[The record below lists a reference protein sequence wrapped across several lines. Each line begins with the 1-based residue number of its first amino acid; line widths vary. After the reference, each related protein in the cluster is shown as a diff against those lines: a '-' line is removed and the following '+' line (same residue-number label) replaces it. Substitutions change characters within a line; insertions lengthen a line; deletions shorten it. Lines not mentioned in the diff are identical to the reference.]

1 MQLLIEVRIKT
12 LSFLVLQQLVIVAY
26 VTILI
31 YINKSLFFKLQ
42 TIKSIQRIPSH
53 FKLIKCIMFAT
64 KLENV
69 YLINL
74 FKDILIASAIP
85 SLKANTVMQKQLAN
99 LALFILVLA
108 NLNRLGQ
115 FSFQMKTIENASAVH
130 ASVKNYREED
140 HM

>member
-31 YINKSLFFKLQ
+31 YINKSLFIKPQ
-42 TIKSIQRIPSH
+42 TIQRIPSH

-64 KLENV
+64 KLENF
-69 YLINL
+69 YPINL